1 MKQNGSTK
9 STRSEQNK
17 KIKPKAA
24 HLLLAAPN
32 LKKMKNSSLFKAK
45 LTNRGRQ
52 CLRRLLVRG
61 RYGTETVFKSPNP
74 DENLGLILLC

>member
-9 STRSEQNK
+9 SSRHEQNK
-17 KIKPKAA
+17 KSKPKAA

-32 LKKMKNSSLFKAK
+32 FKKNKISSLFEA
-45 LTNRGRQ
+45 NHGRQ

-61 RYGTETVFKSPNP
+61 RYGTKTVFKSQSQMK
-74 DENLGLILLC
+74 I